1 MKRLG
6 TAILGI
12 CLLLSSTAFSQS
24 RGIFTINAG
33 QMNPKDTKSGMI
45 VGAVMSRAV
54 DDAVDIGLGFDVFHK
69 AYSDQSKIGEEV
81 NGEVKASQT
90 ATLVDYTRTI
100 IPINVVLNVKIP
112 MGRYFGYFIR
122 GSMGYSFLISKEK
135 NYEQQTSETRKYGGL
150 GWRAGGGAY
159 YQVGRRSTLFGEVFF
174 NSNEVS
180 RDIGDK
186 DVGLP
191 VTEHVDLSGLGLRLG
206 VSLALR

>member
-1 MKRLG
+1 MKRIGIAL
-6 TAILGI
+6 IGI

-54 DDAVDIGLGFDVFHK
+54 DDAVDIGLGIDVFHN
-69 AYSDQSKIGEEV
+69 AYSDESKVAEETAT
-81 NGEVKASQT
+81 GLKTSQT
-90 ATLVDYTRTI
+90 ATLVDYTRTV

-135 NYEQQTSETRKYGGL
+135 NYELETSETRKYGGL
-150 GWRAGGGAY
+150 GWRGGGGMY
-159 YQVGRRSTLFGEVFF
+159 YQVGRRSTLFGEAFF

-180 RDIGDK
+180 RDVGDK
-186 DVGLP
+186 DIGLP
-191 VTEHVDLSGLGLRLG
+191 VTEHVDLSGLGFRLG
-206 VSLALR
+206 VSLVLR